1 MLKLHNEKDKQMDI
15 FEAGLPK
22 ELFELDEELKKIDE
36 FLNDERF
43 MEPFLEHFNSSTGR
57 PTVPVETYLRMMYLK
72 HRHGIGYET
81 LVKEISDSIK
91 WRTFCKLKLTDP
103 VPDSTTLI
111 KATKRYGEKII
122 NEINELLVE
131 KAREKKVIRGRKLR
145 VDSTTVEADIHY
157 PTDASLLADGIKAVS
172 KTIKKLKKSGE
183 EAAQDFR
190 DRTRSA
196 KKRAFKASNAKGK
209 KDQINKIT
217 SELVEIAEKVVGS
230 AKKIKDRLEDGHLGT
245 KLGRQTEILEQVIQ
259 QTKEVLTGN
268 THIPDRVVSIFDP
281 EARPLKRGN
290 RRVPV
295 EFGRKLCLTET
306 EERIITGYD
315 LKNGNPSDTELL
327 FPAIEKHIN
336 VTGKLP
342 WAIAADAGFA
352 SAEHKETL
360 IAMGVKRVALRLRG
374 RKKEYEKE
382 SWYKRLQRFR
392 AGIEG
397 TISLLKRKY
406 GLKRSLYKG
415 TAGSRQWVGFGIMA
429 YNLQRIDQLV

>member
-1 MLKLHNEKDKQMDI
+1 MLKLHNEKDKQMDL

-72 HRHGIGYET
+72 HRHGLGYET
-81 LVKEISDSIK
+81 LVNEISDSIK

-111 KATKRYGEKII
+111 KATKRYGEKITS
-122 NEINELLVE
+122 EINELLVE

-172 KTIKKLKKSGE
+172 KTIKKLRKSGE

-196 KKRAFKASNAKGK
+196 KKRAFKASNARGK

-230 AKKIKDRLEDGHLGT
+230 AKKIKDQLEDRHLGT

-281 EARPLKRGN
+281 EARPLKKGN

-306 EERIITGYD
+306 EER
-315 LKNGNPSDTELL
+315 
-327 FPAIEKHIN
+327 
-336 VTGKLP
+336 
-342 WAIAADAGFA
+342 ADPL
-352 SAEHKETL
+352 TL
-360 IAMGVKRVALRLRG
+360 N
-374 RKKEYEKE
+374 
-382 SWYKRLQRFR
+382 
-392 AGIEG
+392 
-397 TISLLKRKY
+397 TTPSLLKLSQIY
-406 GLKRSLYKG
+406 S
-415 TAGSRQWVGFGIMA
+415 
-429 YNLQRIDQLV
+429 